1 MMTTRAYRS
10 FVVALSATFQTV
22 RLGLFVGV
30 TDTLRYVARHRDR
43 TPAPGGVLRAH
54 SETELSLVAL
64 RA

>member
-22 RLGLFVGV
+22 RLGSSVVV

-43 TPAPGGVLRAH
+43 TPDPGGVLRAP
-54 SETELSLVAL
+54 SATELALVAL